1 MPYTVR
7 TPAFRGCMGGA
18 IEDAHTRRVILR
30 AEYKAARLAEESECP
45 DAGIS
50 TSLGETACQALSLRG
65 AASPHDNTPLA
76 PAPDSPPEASVAERA
91 PSPEPEPPAAHDEV
105 ETPLVEAPAPPSPER
120 TEPEPAASQADENM
134 LQDEDPPENV
144 DAGVNQTQEEPMAE
158 VADEEPAPPPP
169 AEAEVRGTEAVAD
182 RPVPEREEAPRT
194 VHRPSSSSQR
204 PAKYDHVKSRLHHVT
219 AACRAKKKSND
230 KVSPSA
236 LTWSGPVVAAHAQ
249 GEESRNPP
257 KGFPFETLLKLR
269 EERFASDGSQSGA
282 AVLKF
287 RAVDCGHIP
296 TKTLTKTFQPA
307 GELHRPCTRGSQAL
321 FLASYTSEPPSV
333 ASAVASPSI
342 GSQDPVFPLLP
353 KGTQAPVHM
362 SNFSRLA
369 SFAPPS
375 PRTFSAQKPRFG
387 LAKGG
392 YSGSGRM
399 DTESFLREIL
409 LERGSAPG
417 SVTVPSSSFTR
428 HRGLV

>member
-30 AEYKAARLAEESECP
+30 AEYKAARLAEESEGP
-45 DAGIS
+45 DAGS
-50 TSLGETACQALSLRG
+50 SPSLGETACQPLSPRG
-65 AASPHDNTPLA
+65 AASPHDNTPMA
-76 PAPDSPPEASVAERA
+76 PALDSSPEAPFAERA
-91 PSPEPEPPAAHDEV
+91 PSPEPEPPVAHDEV

-120 TEPEPAASQADENM
+120 TEPEPAASQADEHM

-144 DAGVNQTQEEPMAE
+144 DAGVNQMQEEPMAV
-158 VADEEPAPPPP
+158 VAEEEPAPPPP

-182 RPVPEREEAPRT
+182 RPVPQREEAPRT
-194 VHRPSSSSQR
+194 AHRPSSSSQR

-269 EERFASDGSQSGA
+269 EERFASDGSQSGL

-287 RAVDCGHIP
+287 RAVDGGHVRSP
-296 TKTLTKTFQPA
+296 QA
-307 GELHRPCTRGSQAL
+307 NRPCTRGSQA
-321 FLASYTSEPPSV
+321 FLAPYTSEPPSV
-333 ASAVASPSI
+333 TSAVASPSI

-353 KGTQAPVHM
+353 KGPQSPAHM

-369 SFAPPS
+369 CAPPS
-375 PRTFSAQKPRFG
+375 PRTFSAQKPRFC

-392 YSGSGRM
+392 HSGSGRM
-399 DTESFLREIL
+399 DTESFLRAIL
-409 LERGSAPG
+409 QERGSAPG
-417 SVTVPSSSFTR
+417 SVTVLSSSSPR
-428 HRGLV
+428 PRGFV